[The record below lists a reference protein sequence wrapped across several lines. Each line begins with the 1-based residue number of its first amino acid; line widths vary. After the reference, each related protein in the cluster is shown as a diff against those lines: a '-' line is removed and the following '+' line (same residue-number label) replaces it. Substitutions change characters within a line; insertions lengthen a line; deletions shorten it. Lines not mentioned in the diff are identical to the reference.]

1 MTDSTQ
7 IETVF
12 DYMVVNINSQMEPEE
27 VVSLYGHLTIKKLL
41 EDYSDDNDSDNDWF
55 LNSKKLSNIE
65 VYIKKLA

>member
-41 EDYSDDNDSDNDWF
+41 EEYTDRE
-55 LNSKKLSNIE
+55 NSGNN
-65 VYIKKLA
+65 